1 MSFETARRIIQLYSQ
16 SNTQR
21 INESLEMAY
30 KEALTLYQ
38 NEEAARQA
46 AISILKEE
54 EKTFRDMVKGYNQI
68 RKEQMRGNRSIAK
81 QLAMAQRRQRKENH
95 RVEQRNRQ
103 NRWADAR
110 DRARMGMQARS
121 ARALEKV
128 AEAAVNQYS
137 QKDKAE
143 ALQYAEKMVQGTSL
157 WNDKLQKASAD
168 LVEQWNKNPT
178 SEMFIQKIQ
187 NSGLAEGLNQAVIE
201 SSKQQAAYPLSV
213 MEDGAGNQRD
223 TKEKIKK
230 LRVKDLGNSFIESIK
245 AQNDDPRLVKLLKEY
260 MYDDM
265 GSSDLQKKSGKLSAY
280 KDIDD
285 SEIDEMFRK
294 EYLAYLD
301 EDTPRKKIIARTSI
315 GLPARP
321 KVEAF
326 QEELPEMRD
335 TTADKDLARAAQPV
349 FKQLSAK
356 DDTPFEL
363 TQEEVDAISP
373 QARDA
378 YEELKRV
385 AVENPLAVTLEERT
399 LLDDL
404 ALQRQLQILRR
415 KEQIGRMNPQ
425 MKSPETIRYRAA
437 ELAEPQQKSVAAS
450 LPAST
455 QKYLATERQAFDLS
469 DRDDNHVSNMGAPE
483 ATGVSLY
490 KELFDPSIRGFR
502 DGKTYDSVIQ
512 RIGENFKSP
521 EEQLRALTAF
531 NSRAMAF
538 QRTLNPIILPDGER
552 NSQYVDAINNAYSK
566 KK

>member
-1 MSFETARRIIQLYSQ
+1 
-16 SNTQR
+16 
-21 INESLEMAY
+21 MAY

-81 QLAMAQRRQRKENH
+81 QLAIAQRRQRKEDH
-95 RVEQRNRQ
+95 RVEQKNRQ
-103 NRWADAR
+103 NKWADER
-110 DRARMGMQARS
+110 DRARMRMQARQTK
-121 ARALEKV
+121 ALTEL

-168 LVEQWNKNPT
+168 LVEQWNRNPT
-178 SEMFIQKIQ
+178 ADLFIQKIQ

-230 LRVKDLGNSFIESIK
+230 LRVKDLGNSFLESLRSQEGGADQGLI
-245 AQNDDPRLVKLLKEY
+245 NLVEEY
-260 MYDDM
+260 MYEDM
-265 GSSDLQKKSGKLSAY
+265 GTSDLPKKSGKLSAY

-301 EDTPRKKIIARTSI
+301 EDRPEKKRKARRST

-321 KVEAF
+321 QVEAF
-326 QEELPEMRD
+326 QEELPVMRD
-335 TTADKDLARAAQPV
+335 TTADKELARAAQPV
-349 FKQLSAK
+349 FKQLSAQ

-363 TQEEVDAISP
+363 TQEEVNAISP
-373 QARDA
+373 RAIAA

-455 QKYLATERQAFDLS
+455 QKYFATERQAFDLS

-502 DGKTYDSVIQ
+502 DGSTYDSVIQ

-552 NSQYVDAINNAYSK
+552 NSQYVDAINNAYPK